1 MKTAAALGLA
11 LASACGGGSGG
22 SDAGMSSIDASSM
35 PRALDLLFV
44 IDNSNTM
51 IDEQQALTLEF
62 PILLSTLEAG
72 GQLPSLHIGVV
83 SSNMGTGPYVVAGCT
98 EPDSGRLLATARVAG
113 CAPPTGT
120 FISDEL
126 DGTERVRNYT
136 ASLDETF
143 TCIAALGNDGCGFE
157 QHLAAMK
164 AALDG
169 TNPENEG
176 FLREGA
182 MLGVIII
189 ADEDD
194 CSASDPAIFDPNMS
208 GLATPLGPFTSFR
221 CTEFGVECDGLSL
234 PRTAGTYSNCKPHS
248 SSPYLPHTRSYAD
261 YLRTLKG
268 EENVA
273 VAVLAGE
280 PEPFTVVLSMGDGNP
295 ELQASCTAATGSSV
309 PGVRFQTFTEE
320 FGSRGL
326 FTSICQDDLGPT
338 MTQVATFLAAAVAG
352 P

>member
-11 LASACGGGSGG
+11 LMSACGGGSGG
-22 SDAGMSSIDASSM
+22 TDGGMAMDATTST

-51 IDEQQALTLEF
+51 IDEQELLTLEF
-62 PILLSTLEAG
+62 PILLNALGAG

-98 EPDSGRLLATARVAG
+98 EPDSGRLLTTARVTG
-113 CAPPTGT
+113 CAPPTGA
-120 FISDEL
+120 FISDEI
-126 DGTERVRNYT
+126 DGSERVTNYT
-136 ASLDETF
+136 ESLAETF

-169 TNPENEG
+169 TNPENAG
-176 FLREGA
+176 FLREDA
-182 MLGVIII
+182 VLGVIIV

-194 CSASDPAIFDPNMS
+194 CSASDPAIFDPAMS

-234 PRTAGTYSNCKPHS
+234 PRSAGTYSNCKPHS
-248 SSPYLPHTRSYAD
+248 ASAYIPHTRSYAD
-261 YLRTLKG
+261 FLRTLKPEG
-268 EENVA
+268 NLA
-273 VAVLAGE
+273 V
-280 PEPFTVVLSMGDGNP
+280 
-295 ELQASCTAATGSSV
+295 
-309 PGVRFQTFTEE
+309 
-320 FGSRGL
+320 
-326 FTSICQDDLGPT
+326 
-338 MTQVATFLAAAVAG
+338 
-352 P
+352 